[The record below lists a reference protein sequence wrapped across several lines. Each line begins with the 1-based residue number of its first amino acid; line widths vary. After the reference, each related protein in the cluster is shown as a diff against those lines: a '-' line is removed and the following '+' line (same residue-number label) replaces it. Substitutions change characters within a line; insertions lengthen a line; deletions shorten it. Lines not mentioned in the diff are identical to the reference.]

1 MIKVGL
7 TGSIAVGKSFVSG
20 VFANNGCAVLDADQV
35 ARSVVASGSEGLS
48 MLVDEFGDGII
59 TPNGELDRKGL
70 GAIVFSDEARRQRL
84 NAILHPLI
92 IAKQREWL
100 REIEDSGSYD
110 VAVIDA
116 ALLIESGNYRNFD
129 KVVVVWCERF
139 LQLARLMSRDE
150 ITSEEAERRVAAQM
164 PQEEKKS
171 FADYLIN
178 TSGDFS
184 DTEREALDVLAMI
197 RADARVAG

>member
-164 PQEEKKS
+164 PQEEKKAY
-171 FADYLIN
+171 ADYLIN
-178 TSGDFS
+178 TSGNFS
-184 DTEREALDVLAMI
+184 DTEREALEVLSMI
-197 RADARVAG
+197 RADACVAG